1 MRAKTLVISASLLL
15 LALTPLAAQ
24 SDLSATAGSGAFE
37 LAPVAPAPVAPA
49 PVESEMQQESTQ
61 AEPLE
66 PGDNA
71 ESSEA
76 ASAETSAVE
85 SQAVETQV
93 IESQTVESQT
103 VEATTAPQV
112 ESQAV
117 SELPSTASPLAL
129 VALFGLGSA
138 GAAFGLRFSRRARK

>member
-24 SDLSATAGSGAFE
+24 DRDVSSSAGSGAFE
-37 LAPVAPAPVAPA
+37 LAPVAPAPAAPA

-61 AEPLE
+61 TEPLE

-71 ESSEA
+71 ESSSA
-76 ASAETSAVE
+76 ATAETSAIE
-85 SQAVETQV
+85 TQAVEAQA
-93 IESQTVESQT
+93 VESQT
-103 VEATTAPQV
+103 VETTTAPQV

-129 VALFGLGSA
+129 VALLGLGSA
-138 GAAFGLRFSRRARK
+138 GAAFGLRSSRRARR